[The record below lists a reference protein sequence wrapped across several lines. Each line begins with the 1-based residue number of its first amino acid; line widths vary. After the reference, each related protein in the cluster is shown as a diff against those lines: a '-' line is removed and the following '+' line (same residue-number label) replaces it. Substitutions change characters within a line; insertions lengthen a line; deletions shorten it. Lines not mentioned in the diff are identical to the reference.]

1 MTYIYYLVTS
11 NGACQVDRSLYTAS
25 WSNYRSVFVIPGQP
39 VVFLPDTVHFVTSF
53 NRKQCLA
60 SGRQFLY
67 STSTGKVKIPH
78 CVITSAQHYSMK
90 TDRGREG
97 NALRIPSY
105 LMSEYKYVLRL
116 NIEFL
121 LATSQ

>member
-1 MTYIYYLVTS
+1 MIYYLVTS
-11 NGACQVDRSLYTAS
+11 NGACQVDRSLYTS
-25 WSNYRSVFVIPGQP
+25 WSNYRSVYIIPGQP
-39 VVFLPDTVHFVTSF
+39 VVFLPDTVHFETSF
-53 NRKQCLA
+53 NRKQSLA
-60 SGRQFLY
+60 SGRQFLH
-67 STSTGKVKIPH
+67 STSTGKVKIRH

-97 NALRIPSY
+97 NALLIPSY
-105 LMSEYKYVLRL
+105 LMSEYKHVLRL